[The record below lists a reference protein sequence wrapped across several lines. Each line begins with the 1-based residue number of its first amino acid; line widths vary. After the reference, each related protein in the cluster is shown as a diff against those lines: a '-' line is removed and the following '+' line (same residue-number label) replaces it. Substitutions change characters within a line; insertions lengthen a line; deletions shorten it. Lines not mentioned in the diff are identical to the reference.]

1 MFLIVIFI
9 GEIAVGVLIYFQEAP
24 YQEVIKRS
32 VEATVSKKY
41 HTNST
46 VTTQTF
52 DMIQEGVIT

>member
-24 YQEVIKRS
+24 YQDVIHRS
-32 VEATVSKKY
+32 VDATVTKKY
-41 HTNST
+41 HANAT

-52 DMIQEGVIT
+52 DLIQEGVRD